1 MHAVVSD
8 IPLLLL
14 NQPVEWVC
22 NNLWQEREGNHWIME
37 NISVLQNT
45 SMLATF
51 YTHAHFLAVN
61 CIASFLTQWWR
72 KYNHKTYNL
81 TMQAHT
87 ILLFLSVDL
96 YSLILLVYWWS
107 VQLRDISMHVLNKS
121 CPIHT
126 SFLSRQS
133 CPEWWRKT
141 NHIPKDVLSHHQQIP
156 TIESGLWP

>member
-1 MHAVVSD
+1 MTTAGAWNSLDFALIWTYLVICTVHAVVSD

-61 CIASFLTQWWR
+61 CIASFLAQWWR

-107 VQLRDISMHVLNKS
+107 VQLRDISMHVLNSYFLFIKAKL
-121 CPIHT
+121 PWVVKEDQPHT
-126 SFLSRQS
+126 
-133 CPEWWRKT
+133 
-141 NHIPKDVLSHHQQIP
+141 
-156 TIESGLWP
+156 